1 MLVTALCWP
10 GQSVY
15 AQDQTVEPVLQGEL
29 SLLFRGAPLQQ
40 ALEELTQATEID
52 LVYSTDLVAGKRA
65 FCSVKSANIE
75 SMLRCILKETG
86 LDYVRS
92 SAGTYIIIESL
103 QTATQYGD
111 LAGII
116 VDVETGAPLPFANVL
131 LADASAGTA
140 ANQDGLFNFSGLMSG
155 FHQIVAT
162 YVGYET
168 TVDSVWIEPGQQNR
182 LQLSL
187 RSNTVSVGPIVIDG
201 MEQRWPASMLGAPEA
216 PAERLSKITGIG
228 TADVMRGGAS
238 SIAGVAVQQPLAG
251 LHIQGAAGNEHL
263 TLLDGVPVRDPVSLG
278 RHLGAFS
285 PLAIQRLTVHKAGF
299 GVSQGSHLTGIV
311 AVDHDIAGKEPYS
324 AALMIDP
331 ISLNTRVKGRIPMK
345 KGREST
351 IMAAYRSSNWDVYQD
366 RGIQTLLRHWNTL
379 DPFITTSW
387 AQEQVTPATLNRHHQ
402 EPVVSFSDLHLAS
415 RVKLSPYQSIQGSF
429 YRADNRLAS
438 DQRAI
443 NDSAPTS
450 PDLFIMTRDRYEWLN
465 WAGQVRHSWL
475 LGSRSVLSSQLKG
488 SWHESGYLYKSTK
501 EAVEE
506 NLSQLAFEQV
516 IRQANDDLN
525 TKAGFSEDNHIRELA
540 FTSTLSHSIT
550 PSHNADIGLEILHAK
565 SRFFFENAAIDPIYT
580 QVGAWNISGFLNN
593 YYQLTAF
600 TRLETGVRVSYIPSR
615 QTAYAEPRLALRV
628 DALSPVVGNYSLRFA
643 AGVYR
648 QFVNQFDLTS
658 LGTSSAIPS
667 ILFWLPPDETL
678 SPPRAYHFAVEALFA
693 PGPDWTVGIETYFK
707 EQPRLLTINYAGLQ
721 DIKTTSVHY
730 YGPLKQGRFI
740 VPTHGRAYGASL
752 QLIHKGIFF
761 THRTAYALSQARQ
774 RFPYRFDNELQPTPW
789 NIPHRFT
796 FDTSA
801 TLSEALSLDLNWISQ
816 WGRTWAFRRAYY
828 DFLALSPT
836 PRSFD
841 PFDLSNPAAHI
852 APAYHRL
859 DFGIKYRIKTNRM
872 VTSVQAFVIN
882 VLDRANTYDLSFEPA
897 ASGLQTLPRTLPGR
911 QFSLSLRVDY

>member
-1 MLVTALCWP
+1 MALCWP
-10 GQSVY
+10 AQRTY
-15 AQDQTVEPVLQGEL
+15 AQELIPEVQLEAEL

-40 ALEELTQATEID
+40 ALEELAQATEID

-65 FCSVKSANIE
+65 FCNVTSSNIE
-75 SMLRCILKETG
+75 TMLRCILKETG

-92 SAGTYIIIESL
+92 SAGTYIVIKSL
-103 QTATQYGD
+103 QSATQYGD

-131 LADASAGTA
+131 MADASAGTA
-140 ANQDGLFNFSGLMSG
+140 TNQDGLFNFSGLMSG
-155 FHQIVAT
+155 FHRIVAT

-168 TVDSVWIEPGQQNR
+168 TVDSIWIEPGRQNR
-182 LQLSL
+182 LELTL
-187 RSNTVSVGPIVIDG
+187 RSNNVSVGPIVIDG
-201 MEQRWPASMLGAPEA
+201 MEQRWPSSMLGASEA
-216 PAERLSKITGIG
+216 PAERLHRLTSIG

-238 SIAGVAVQQPLAG
+238 SIAGVAVQQPLAS
-251 LHIQGAAGNEHL
+251 LHIQGASGNEHL
-263 TLLDGVPVRDPVSLG
+263 TLLDGVAVRDPVSLG

-324 AALMIDP
+324 AALMVDP

-379 DPFITTSW
+379 DPFITTGW
-387 AQEQVTPATLNRHHQ
+387 AQEQVTPATLNRHQQ

-415 RVKLSPYQSIQGSF
+415 RIKLSPYQSVQGSF

-450 PDLFIMTRDRYEWLN
+450 PDLFMMTRDRYEWLN
-465 WAGQVRHSWL
+465 WIGQMRHSWL
-475 LGSRSVLSSQLKG
+475 IGSRSVLSSQVKG
-488 SWHESGYLYKSTK
+488 SWHQSGYLYKSTK
-501 EAVEE
+501 TPVEE
-506 NLSQLAFEQV
+506 NLSQLALDQV
-516 IRQANDDLN
+516 IRQANDSLN
-525 TKAGFSEDNHIRELA
+525 ARAGFREDNNIRELA
-540 FTSTLSHSIT
+540 FTSTLSHSIS
-550 PSHNADIGLEILHAK
+550 PNHNADIGLEVLHAK
-565 SRFFFENAAIDPIYT
+565 SRFFLENAAIDPIYT
-580 QVGAWNISGFLNN
+580 TVGAWNISGFLNN

-615 QTAYAEPRLALRV
+615 QTAYAEPRLALRH
-628 DALSPVVGNYSLRFA
+628 DAFSRTLGNYSFRFA

-678 SPPRAYHFAVEALFA
+678 SPPRAYHFALEALFA
-693 PGPDWTVGIETYFK
+693 PTSTWTIGIESYFK

-721 DIKTTSVHY
+721 EIKTTSEHY

-740 VPTHGRAYGASL
+740 TSTNGRAYGASL
-752 QLIHKGIFF
+752 QLSHKGKFF

-774 RFPYRFDNELQPTPW
+774 RFPYRFDNKLQPTPW

-801 TLSEALSLDLNWISQ
+801 ALSKVLSLDVNWISQ
-816 WGRTWAFRRAYY
+816 WGRSWAFRRAYY

-836 PRSFD
+836 PRSFE
-841 PFDLSNPAAHI
+841 PFDLSRPGTHI

-859 DFGIKYRIKTNRM
+859 DLGFKYQIKTNRM
-872 VTSVQAFVIN
+872 VTSVQVFVIN
-882 VLDRANTYDLSFEPA
+882 ALDRANTYDLSLEPTEA
-897 ASGLQTLPRTLPGR
+897 GLQTLPRTLPGR